1 MNSSSM
7 GGGQDGG
14 GFGGNGRN
22 NSGGFGEG
30 GRNSGAGGDRAD
42 ELRRKNQAQQ
52 NAGMSQAAIDK
63 LVQQKIDDA
72 FKVSFGSYGGPTA
85 VNIATSGKHS
95 AENNFAAVT
104 RAQYADWEKR
114 FLPKQR
120 ELMALATN
128 ETLARQQLART
139 DGLVGNS
146 LRQAQLGQDN
156 QLGRMGVTRQ
166 QNGNDHST
174 GLRQALM
181 VAGTKNAT
189 RSHEKDRQMG
199 ILTGADA
206 GTREKLQE
214 GGL

>member
-7 GGGQDGG
+7 GGGSDGG
-14 GFGGNGRN
+14 GFGGSGSN
-22 NSGGFGEG
+22 NSGGFGSG
-30 GRNSGAGGDRAD
+30 GRNSGAGGDRLD
-42 ELRRKNQAQQ
+42 DIRYQNQQTK
-52 NAGMSQAAIDK
+52 NAGMSQKEVDK
-63 LVQQKIDDA
+63 LVQQKLDA
-72 FKVSFGSYGGPTA
+72 QFKVNFGSYGGPTA

-120 ELMALATN
+120 ELMALATD
-128 ETLARQQLART
+128 ETLAKQQLGRT
-139 DGLVGNS
+139 DGLIGNS

-156 QLGRMGVTRQ
+156 QLARMGVSRQ